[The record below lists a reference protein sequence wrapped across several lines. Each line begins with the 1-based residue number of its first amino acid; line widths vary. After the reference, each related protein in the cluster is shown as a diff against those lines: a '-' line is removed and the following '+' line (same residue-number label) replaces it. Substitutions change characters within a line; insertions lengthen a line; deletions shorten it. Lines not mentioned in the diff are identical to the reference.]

1 MGMPFQLPACA
12 STDEYLLS
20 PREGMERLRVG
31 CLSRALKEHLSVP
44 VQAVIAQLPQNE
56 TSRTGLLS
64 RRVEVFHAHE
74 PSMLA

>member
-1 MGMPFQLPACA
+1 
-12 STDEYLLS
+12 
-20 PREGMERLRVG
+20 
-31 CLSRALKEHLSVP
+31 

-74 PSMLA
+74 PSMPA